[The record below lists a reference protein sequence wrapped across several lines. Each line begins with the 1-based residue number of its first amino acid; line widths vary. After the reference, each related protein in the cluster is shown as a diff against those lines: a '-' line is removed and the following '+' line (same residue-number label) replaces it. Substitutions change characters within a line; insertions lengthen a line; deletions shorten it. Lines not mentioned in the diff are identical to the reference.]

1 MRCSK
6 ARLKLWRK
14 ATDALLKLGSS
25 FAYSDNKEIEMYGE
39 FLRKEIKKNILRN
52 NPNRTFI

>member
-1 MRCSK
+1 M
-6 ARLKLWRK
+6 LKP
-14 ATDALLKLGSS
+14 GSS

-39 FLRKEIKKNILRN
+39 FLRKEIKKKNILRN

>member
-1 MRCSK
+1 M
-6 ARLKLWRK
+6 
-14 ATDALLKLGSS
+14 LKLGRS

-39 FLRKEIKKNILRN
+39 FLRKEIKKKIILRN

>member
-14 ATDALLKLGSS
+14 ATDALLKLGRS
-25 FAYSDNKEIEMYGE
+25 FAYSDNKEIDMYGE
-39 FLRKEIKKNILRN
+39 FLRKEIKKRL
-52 NPNRTFI
+52 F

>member
-14 ATDALLKLGSS
+14 ATDALLKPGRS

-39 FLRKEIKKNILRN
+39 FLRKEIKKRI
-52 NPNRTFI
+52 F